1 MGTGVPACT
10 VWHANLSS
18 NGTVGLYSHGTVGL
32 YSHGTVGMY
41 SHGTVGLYS
50 HGTVGL
56 FSHGAGGVPA
66 PGVFLARLRLAC
78 VISMGKFIFSP
89 NLAVLVYVGGG
100 ILRP

>member
-1 MGTGVPACT
+1 MGIGVRACT
-10 VWHANLSS
+10 VWHASLS
-18 NGTVGLYSHGTVGL
+18 SHGTAGL
-32 YSHGTVGMY
+32 Y

-78 VISMGKFIFSP
+78 VVSVGKFICSP